1 MAADSRRARSAAADA
16 PERRIDWRRRLD
28 TCSNETQQV
37 KTVCVC
43 AADSVTG
50 IRQKNCFSRSKPWL
64 KQFFHQ
70 FYSSDFLRLNDA
82 SGLFRAASRIL
93 ALLICV

>member
-1 MAADSRRARSAAADA
+1 MVADSRRARSAAADA

-43 AADSVTG
+43 AADSVAG
-50 IRQKNCFSRSKPWL
+50 IRQKTAL
-64 KQFFHQ
+64 AG
-70 FYSSDFLRLNDA
+70 LNH
-82 SGLFRAASRIL
+82 G
-93 ALLICV
+93 